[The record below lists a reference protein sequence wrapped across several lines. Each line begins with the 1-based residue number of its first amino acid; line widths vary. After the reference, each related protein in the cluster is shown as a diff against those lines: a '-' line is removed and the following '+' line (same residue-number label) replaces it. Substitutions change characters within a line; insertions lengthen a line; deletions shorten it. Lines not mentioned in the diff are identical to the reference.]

1 LIDNERN
8 YERVEEST
16 KRSKMLFHEWN
27 RKQTIE
33 ELIWIE
39 IIVDEFYFPILFLFY
54 FEWKN

>member
-16 KRSKMLFHEWN
+16 KRSKMLLHEWK

-39 IIVDEFYFPILFLFY
+39 IIVDEF
-54 FEWKN
+54 